1 MESPTPRYAGYY
13 LGPEGE
19 NAGILD
25 HDHDRLAMLAGK
37 LDVAEFDLRY
47 GSNVGDS
54 WPVGP
59 SGDNSGIIDL
69 PDLDPMPGAPKPDTT
84 NWPTKSTYPVT
95 EYSSSSSE
103 ELVVGPDPAADV
115 HVRDASPSRKPARRP
130 RGSALDRASFRNG
143 TSIPCLGASTTDSI
157 TVRLGRV
164 NDLPEEESELL
175 VFRAQPP
182 SPGRHFRGGPI
193 DCLVDDDPATSRPLR
208 VTAQFR
214 TAGVKSSAM
223 MNGTLAGP
231 HWRITFDDLP
241 PGHWWMRTND
251 GPAYRFSVPKPK
263 RPQ

>member
-13 LGPEGE
+13 LGPSGE
-19 NAGILD
+19 
-25 HDHDRLAMLAGK
+25 
-37 LDVAEFDLRY
+37 
-47 GSNVGDS
+47 
-54 WPVGP
+54 
-59 SGDNSGIIDL
+59 NSGIIDL
-69 PDLDPMPGAPKPDTT
+69 PDVGEIADPMPGAPKPDTT
-84 NWPTKSTYPVT
+84 NWPTKSTYPNT
-95 EYSSSSSE
+95 TYSSSSSE

-143 TSIPCLGASTTDSI
+143 SNIPCLGASTTDSI
-157 TVRLGRV
+157 TVRLGRQNQWEAV
-164 NDLPEEESELL
+164 KEDGTQTSGVVDGPELL
-175 VFRAQPP
+175 VFRAPPP

-193 DCLVDDDPATSRPLR
+193 DCLVDDDPVTSRPLR

-214 TAGVKSSAM
+214 TEGVKSSAM

-241 PGHWWMRTND
+241 PGQWWMRTND

-263 RPQ
+263 RHQ